1 MKERI
6 IAALIMIPLA
16 VAVLLSGD
24 FIVLFA
30 VTLLSLSASYEI
42 CESYGFNIKDTKAAL
57 IYIMLSPLFV
67 GLLSL
72 SVMKSVTDPDRIK
85 MIFTLYMVLGFV
97 IILFN
102 HEKVKVRNVMA
113 AMALCSV
120 ITFFFMQAVNIRTDM
135 KYGKYLL
142 WIVVVGACLT
152 DTFALFTGKYLGKR
166 KLAPKISPK
175 KTVEG
180 SIGGIVGAV
189 ISLFIYGGV
198 VKLINPAIGIN
209 FPALAVLGV
218 LSSLA
223 AQLGDLS
230 MSAVKREAGIKDYG
244 NLIPGH
250 GGILDRIDSI
260 IFTAPIVYYFLTYI
274 TVLY

>member
-1 MKERI
+1 MKERV
-6 IAALIMIPLA
+6 IAAIIMIPIA
-16 VAVLLSGD
+16 VAVLLAGD
-24 FIVLFA
+24 FVVLFA
-30 VTLLSLSASYEI
+30 VTLLSLAVSYEI
-42 CESYGFNIKDTKAAL
+42 CESYGFNIKDTKTAL

-67 GLLSL
+67 GLMSL
-72 SVMKSVTDPDRIK
+72 SVMKSAANPDRIK
-85 MIFTLYMVLGFV
+85 MIFAIYMALGFV
-97 IILFN
+97 IILVN

-152 DTFALFTGKYLGKR
+152 DTFALFTGKYLGKH

-180 SIGGIVGAV
+180 SIGGIVGSV
-189 ISLFIYGGV
+189 ISVLVYGAL
-198 VKLINPAIGIN
+198 VKLINPAIGVN
-209 FPALAVLGV
+209 FPALMVLGILCS
-218 LSSLA
+218 LS

-244 NLIPGH
+244 NVIPGH
-250 GGILDRIDSI
+250 GGILDRLDSI
-260 IFTAPIVYYFLTYI
+260 IFTAPLVYYFLTYV